1 MVARRSK
8 AATPAATC
16 GAAGPPHPLLPVAG
30 PCVAPRGHAGEWH
43 VDAISNRW
51 RRPPRSGL
59 RRNRLMIRGA
69 LTDAVAPGA
78 TVVVDMAAM
87 TPNKIQHLGVVQHKS
102 EGPWPWEQA
111 PRAPRWEVAA
121 LDLAGQ
127 RRLTGPASTQLID
140 SAVAGLTLR
149 AGQTLSLTLR
159 NVSRRRLRARVA
171 MTFVTPEDEA

>member
-30 PCVAPRGHAGEWH
+30 PCIAPRGHAGEWH
-43 VDAISNRW
+43 VDAAGNRW
-51 RRPPRSGL
+51 RRPPRSGP

-78 TVVVDMAAM
+78 TVAVDMAAL
-87 TPNKIQHLGVVQHKS
+87 TPNKIQHLWVVQHKGD
-102 EGPWPWEQA
+102 GPWPWEPA
-111 PRAPRWEVAA
+111 RRPPRGEVAA

-149 AGQTLSLTLR
+149 PGEAVHLVLK
-159 NVSRRRLRARVA
+159 NVTRRRLRARVA
-171 MTFVTPEDEA
+171 MTFVAPEDLT